1 VPFSFVKSVKG
12 FMPRTLFGRSLLILI
27 VPIFLIQIV
36 TSVIFFD
43 RHWNK
48 MTTRL
53 AFAVSGEVAVMADAL
68 EASPMALSDIAPY
81 YAEKLNIIT
90 SFKTDDR
97 LTQFGYQQHGS
108 KLWESVVGEKLS
120 AEMEKSL
127 QRPFFLNMNFDEK
140 WIEVHVQLSN
150 GVLVTTFPEKR
161 FFSSS
166 GYVFLLWVFTVS
178 ALLLFVAVL
187 FMRNQIRPIRKLAVA
202 AELFGK
208 GRDVPSFRPSGAR
221 EVRQAASAFLSMHTR
236 IRRQV
241 DQRTAMLAGVS
252 HDLRTPLTRL
262 KLQLEMM
269 GDSPDVSAMKN
280 DIVQMETMISGYLD
294 FARGEEGEKFQ
305 AVQLQEVLE
314 QLVIS
319 VKRQGTDIVLFVP
332 EEPIIMMLKPTA
344 FERCL
349 NNLTS
354 NAAKYAD
361 HIWVSLSESDDEVQ
375 MAGLA
380 LVCRL
385 HKTLYILTAVQLR
398 WIKARMA
405 G

>member
-202 AELFGK
+202 AE
-208 GRDVPSFRPSGAR
+208 
-221 EVRQAASAFLSMHTR
+221 VRQAASAFLSMHTR

-280 DIVQMETMISGYLD
+280 DIVQMETVISGYLD

-319 VKRQGTDIVLFVP
+319 VKRQGTDIALCVP

-361 HIWVSLSESDDEVQ
+361 HIWVSLSEPCS
-375 MAGLA
+375 ALGLN
-380 LVCRL
+380 
-385 HKTLYILTAVQLR
+385 
-398 WIKARMA
+398 
-405 G
+405 

>member
-1 VPFSFVKSVKG
+1 
-12 FMPRTLFGRSLLILI
+12 
-27 VPIFLIQIV
+27 
-36 TSVIFFD
+36 
-43 RHWNK
+43 
-48 MTTRL
+48 
-53 AFAVSGEVAVMADAL
+53 
-68 EASPMALSDIAPY
+68 
-81 YAEKLNIIT
+81 
-90 SFKTDDR
+90 
-97 LTQFGYQQHGS
+97 
-108 KLWESVVGEKLS
+108 
-120 AEMEKSL
+120 
-127 QRPFFLNMNFDEK
+127 
-140 WIEVHVQLSN
+140 
-150 GVLVTTFPEKR
+150 
-161 FFSSS
+161 
-166 GYVFLLWVFTVS
+166 
-178 ALLLFVAVL
+178 
-187 FMRNQIRPIRKLAVA
+187 
-202 AELFGK
+202 
-208 GRDVPSFRPSGAR
+208 
-221 EVRQAASAFLSMHTR
+221 
-236 IRRQV
+236 
-241 DQRTAMLAGVS
+241 
-252 HDLRTPLTRL
+252 LRTPLTRL

-375 MAGLA
+375 IIVEDDGEGRVMRKRAGLA